1 MDLRNLTRRLVAL
14 CFLIIPFV
22 GNAQQPSYC
31 GDAKF
36 ENKVSSVLNFSVP
49 IVSVTELDA
58 MKDEPN
64 LYIFDAREKD
74 EYETSHIPGAQYI
87 GYDKPTWEVLD
98 DLPSDAKI
106 VVYCSI
112 GYRSEKLGEDIKK
125 KGYDKVYNLYGSI
138 FEWANSGRSLEDGD
152 GNDTKAVH
160 TYNKKWSQWMTNP
173 DYDKT
178 W

>member
-64 LYIFDAREKD
+64 LYIFDAREK
-74 EYETSHIPGAQYI
+74 G
-87 GYDKPTWEVLD
+87 PTLV
-98 DLPSDAKI
+98 DL
-106 VVYCSI
+106 
-112 GYRSEKLGEDIKK
+112 
-125 KGYDKVYNLYGSI
+125 
-138 FEWANSGRSLEDGD
+138 
-152 GNDTKAVH
+152 
-160 TYNKKWSQWMTNP
+160 
-173 DYDKT
+173 
-178 W
+178 